1 MCVVFE
7 VGVVWS
13 VRTVSIGGGI
23 GVVVVSP
30 EVLWAVGV
38 GNVVTEAVVVVALQ
52 RWWCHEIDSAIS
64 TSISIHSSSAW
75 MLKSS
80 NSVCWF

>member
-23 GVVVVSP
+23 GVVVVLP
-30 EVLWAVGV
+30 EVLWAVGT
-38 GNVVTEAVVVVALQ
+38 GDVVTVAVVVVAVV
-52 RWWCHEIDSAIS
+52 EAAVVS
-64 TSISIHSSSAW
+64 
-75 MLKSS
+75 
-80 NSVCWF
+80 